1 MIAGPFRPQQ
11 NRAVSL
17 NGRQEKG
24 KYVDMKR
31 SQTHYHENGDGSPFL
46 IHGSGPGGFAWDD
59 WRLGQASGNPPHSTG
74 QMRAS
79 VVRHSLCRNAKS
91 NHFIAIHQWNPSN

>member
-1 MIAGPFRPQQ
+1 MLTLKEAKSIITRMGTAP
-11 NRAVSL
+11 
-17 NGRQEKG
+17 
-24 KYVDMKR
+24 
-31 SQTHYHENGDGSPFL
+31 PFL
-46 IHGSGPGGFAWDD
+46 IHGSGPGGFAWAD